1 MTNHQM
7 ICHQFKDSRMP
18 EIEAGELR
26 GFLAVPGGEGP
37 WPGVVVLH
45 EVYGLNDDIRGYAL
59 RFAEAG
65 YLAFAPDLYT
75 RGARLRCVLRAFRD
89 LAAHRGQAF
98 DDIEAARLWVTSR
111 ADCTGRAG
119 VIGFCL
125 GGGFAL
131 LAAARHDYA
140 AASVN
145 YAPVPRN
152 ATEVL
157 AGTCPVVAGYGGRD
171 RTLPR
176 AAAKLEK
183 ALAELGVP
191 HDVREY
197 PDAGHAFLNR
207 HQPWL
212 LVRILAAAGFR
223 EAEAAEAWTGITGF
237 FAEHLAITEGTP
249 R

>member
-1 MTNHQM
+1 
-7 ICHQFKDSRMP
+7 MP

-26 GFLAVPGGEGP
+26 GFLAVPDGQGP

-45 EVYGLNDDIRGYAL
+45 EVYGLTDDIREYAL
-59 RFAEAG
+59 RFARAG

-75 RGARLRCVLRAFRD
+75 HGTRLRCVLRAFRD
-89 LAAHRGQAF
+89 LAANQGQAF
-98 DDIEAARLWVTSR
+98 DDVEAARLWLTGR

-131 LAAARHDYA
+131 LSAARRDYA
-140 AASVN
+140 VASVN
-145 YAPVPRN
+145 YAPVPRK
-152 ATEVL
+152 AAEVL
-157 AGTCPVVAGYGGRD
+157 SGTCPVVAAYGGRD

-176 AAAKLEK
+176 SAGRLDK
-183 ALAELGVP
+183 ALTELGVR

-207 HQPWL
+207 HKPWL
-212 LVRILAAAGFR
+212 FVRILAAAGFR
-223 EAEAAEAWTGITGF
+223 EAEAAEAWTAITAF
-237 FAEHLAITEGTP
+237 FAEHLALTEG
-249 R
+249 